1 MALNFIVIEE
11 RSDQIM
17 PKPLAEAA
25 QIMGCSALDLTEVE
39 TIVRKS
45 KTSFA
50 AGMQILPPE
59 RRYGMYALYS
69 FCRIVDDIADEEG
82 DVSTK
87 HRLLQEWRDRLDCL
101 YAGHATD
108 AVEKV
113 LLATIQRF
121 SLKKQDFIDI
131 INGME
136 MDVEHP
142 IVAPDEQTF
151 DLYCD
156 RVASAVGRLAVRIFG
171 DSSDA
176 AQKVAYHLGR
186 ALQITNILRDIQEDA
201 ERGRLYLPK
210 ELLERFHLPLTPK
223 ECINSI
229 YVDHVCHILA
239 YRAMDHFRLSC
250 ELMAQCSQTAL
261 RPAKIMAITYKFL
274 LAKQKRVGWKPPF
287 KRVSLSLIEKIGVAG
302 IGVLM
307 SFNGLKR

>member
-1 MALNFIVIEE
+1 
-11 RSDQIM
+11 M

-39 TIVRKS
+39 KVVRKS

-50 AGMQILPPE
+50 TGMQILPPE

-69 FCRIVDDIADEEG
+69 FCRIVDDIADEDG
-82 DVSTK
+82 DVPTK
-87 HRLLQEWRDRLDCL
+87 HRLLQEWRDRLDGL
-101 YAGHATD
+101 YAGQATD
-108 AVEKV
+108 AVERV

-121 SLKKQDFIDI
+121 NLKQQDFIDI

-223 ECINSI
+223 ECVNSV

-239 YRAMDHFRLSC
+239 YRALDHFRLSR
-250 ELMAQCSQTAL
+250 EFMAQCSPTAL

-274 LAKQKRVGWKPPF
+274 LAKQKKVGWKPPF

-302 IGVLM
+302 IGVIM
-307 SFNGLKR
+307 SYIGLKR

>member
-1 MALNFIVIEE
+1 
-11 RSDQIM
+11 M

-25 QIMGCSALDLTEVE
+25 QIMGCSTLDLTQVE
-39 TIVRKS
+39 NIVRRS

-50 AGMQILPPE
+50 AGMQVLPPE

-82 DVSTK
+82 DIPTK
-87 HRLLQEWRDRLDCL
+87 HRLLQEWRDRLDHL
-101 YAGHATD
+101 YAGQALD
-108 AVEKV
+108 AVERV

-121 SLKKQDFIDI
+121 NLKQQDFIDI
-131 INGME
+131 IDGME
-136 MDVEHP
+136 MDVAHP
-142 IVAPDEQTF
+142 IVAPDEKIF

-210 ELLERFHLPLTPK
+210 QLLERFHLPLIPT

-229 YVDHVCHILA
+229 YVDQVCHILA
-239 YRAMDHFRLSC
+239 YRALDHFRLARQF
-250 ELMAQCSQTAL
+250 MAQCSQSAL

-274 LAKQKRVGWKPPF
+274 LIKQIKYGWKPPF
-287 KRVSLSLIEKIGVAG
+287 KKTSLSLIEKIGVAG
-302 IGVLM
+302 IGIFM
-307 SFNGLKR
+307 SFIGFKR

>member
-1 MALNFIVIEE
+1 
-11 RSDQIM
+11 M

-25 QIMGCSALDLTEVE
+25 QIMGCSAHDLTQVE
-39 TIVRKS
+39 TIVRRS

-50 AGMQILPPE
+50 AGMQVLPPE

-82 DVSTK
+82 DIPTK
-87 HRLLQEWRDRLDCL
+87 HRLLQEWRDRLDHL
-101 YAGHATD
+101 YAGQALD
-108 AVEKV
+108 AVERV

-121 SLKKQDFIDI
+121 NLKQQDFIDI
-131 INGME
+131 IDGME

-142 IVAPDEQTF
+142 LVAPDEQTF

-210 ELLERFHLPLTPK
+210 ELLERFQLPLTPK
-223 ECINSI
+223 ECINSV
-229 YVDHVCHILA
+229 YVDQVCRILA
-239 YRAMDHFRLSC
+239 YRALDHFRLSRQF
-250 ELMAQCSQTAL
+250 MAQCSQSAL
-261 RPAKIMAITYKFL
+261 RPARIMAITYRFL
-274 LAKQKRVGWKPPF
+274 LIKQKRLGWKPPF
-287 KRVSLSLIEKIGVAG
+287 KRASLSLVEKIGIAG
-302 IGVLM
+302 VGVLM
-307 SFNGLKR
+307 SFIGLKR